1 MKNCPFCKGNIKE
14 VKVVH
19 LHRWG
24 KEIYLFENVT
34 VEVCS
39 QCGETFF
46 APEVLELMDNHV
58 KEKQKPYK
66 TVTIPVIKLTEKAIA

>member
-1 MKNCPFCKGNIKE
+1 MKTCIFCKGK
-14 VKVVH
+14 VKKTSADH

-34 VEVCS
+34 AEVCS

-46 APEVLELMDNHV
+46 APEVMELMDKHV
-58 KEKQKPYK
+58 KGKLKSNK
-66 TVTIPVIKLTEKAIA
+66 TVTIPVIKLSEKAIA